1 MPTLNRRA
9 FFELDSL
16 GACVSGICLVHCIA
30 MPFVLAFAP
39 AFAHLLPADEA
50 IHRGLSLL
58 VVGAGLPSF
67 VSGYRRHRKK
77 RSIVG
82 GMLGMAV
89 ILASLMFGDR
99 LGSHTAEVGVTL
111 LGSVLLCTAHFVNR
125 TFCRRC
131 VHCEHGN

>member
-1 MPTLNRRA
+1 MQALPTRPRFA
-9 FFELDSL
+9 LDSL

-50 IHRGLSLL
+50 IHRGLALL

-67 VSGYRRHRKK
+67 VSGYRRHKKK
-77 RSIVG
+77 RAILG

-89 ILASLMFGDR
+89 ILASLILGDR
-99 LGSHTAEVGVTL
+99 LGSHTAEVGVTS